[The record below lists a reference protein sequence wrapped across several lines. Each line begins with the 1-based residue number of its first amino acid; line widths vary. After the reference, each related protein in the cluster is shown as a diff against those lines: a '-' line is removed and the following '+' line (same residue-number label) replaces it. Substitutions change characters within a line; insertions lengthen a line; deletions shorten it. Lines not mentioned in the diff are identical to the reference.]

1 MARNDTFHCSVITPE
16 RAVLEADATFVA
28 FPAHD
33 GEVGILPGRAPLLF
47 KLGAGELRVE
57 SPQGNQVLFIDGG
70 FAQMVENR
78 LTLLTEVARKIE
90 EIDPAA
96 VEKQLAEAHA
106 MPMKTD
112 AEFKARQRVL
122 RSAQAQRQI
131 LARRGAGRA
140 A

>member
-33 GEVGILPGRAPLLF
+33 GEVGILPNRAPLLF
-47 KLGAGELRVE
+47 KMGAGELRVE
-57 SPQGNQVLFIDGG
+57 SPQGNQILFVDGG

-78 LTLLTEVARKIE
+78 LTLLTEVARRIE

-96 VEKQLAEAHA
+96 VERQFEEAHR

-131 LARRGAGRA
+131 LARRVAGRA

>member
-16 RAVLEADATFVA
+16 RAMLEAEATFVA

-33 GEVGILPGRAPLLF
+33 GEVGILAHRAPLLF
-47 KLGAGELRVE
+47 KMGAGELRVE
-57 SPQGNQVLFIDGG
+57 SPQGNQVLFVDGG

-78 LTLLTEVARKIE
+78 LTLLTEVAKRID
-90 EIDPAA
+90 EIKPEAIA
-96 VEKQLAEAHA
+96 KQFEEAHR

-112 AEFKARQRVL
+112 AEFKARQRTL
-122 RSAQAQRQI
+122 RSAQAQREI
-131 LARRGAGRA
+131 LARHGAGRA

>member
-1 MARNDTFHCSVITPE
+1 MAKNDTFHCSVITPE

-47 KLGAGELRVE
+47 KMGIGELRVE
-57 SPQGNQVLFIDGG
+57 SPEGNHNFFVDGG

-78 LTLLTEVARKIE
+78 LTLLTEQAKAVE

-96 VEKQLAEAHA
+96 AGRALAEARD
-106 MPMKTD
+106 MPMVSET
-112 AEFKARQRVL
+112 EFAARQRAV
-122 RSAQAQRQI
+122 RRAETQI
-131 LARRGAGRA
+131 HLAEEKR
-140 A
+140 

>member
-1 MARNDTFHCSVITPE
+1 MAKNDTFHCSVITPE

-47 KLGAGELRVE
+47 KMGAGELRVE
-57 SPQGNQVLFIDGG
+57 SPQGNQVLFVDGG

-78 LTLLTEVARKIE
+78 LTLLTEAARKIE
-90 EIDPAA
+90 EIDPA
-96 VEKQLAEAHA
+96 VIEKQLAEAHA

-131 LARRGAGRA
+131 LARRGPGRA

>member
-1 MARNDTFHCSVITPE
+1 MARTDLFHCSVITPE

-33 GEVGILPGRAPLLF
+33 GEVGVLKNRAPLLF

-57 SPQGNQVLFIDGG
+57 SPEGNQRLFVDGG

-78 LTLLTEVARKIE
+78 LTILTEQAKAVADLDR
-90 EIDPAA
+90 AA
-96 VEKQLAEAHA
+96 AERALVQARA
-106 MPMKTD
+106 MPSHDD
-112 AEFKARQRVL
+112 AQYAARQRAI
-122 RSAQAQRQI
+122 RSAEAQIRLSSQT
-131 LARRGAGRA
+131 A

>member
-1 MARNDTFHCSVITPE
+1 MAKNDTFHCSVITPE

-47 KLGAGELRVE
+47 KMGIGSLRVE
-57 SPQGNQVLFIDGG
+57 TPEGNREFFVDGG

-78 LTLLTEVARKIE
+78 LTLLTEQAKAVE

-96 VEKQLAEAHA
+96 AERALDA
-106 MPMKTD
+106 AREMPSITE
-112 AEFKARQRVL
+112 AEFAARQRAV
-122 RSAQAQRQI
+122 RRAETQI
-131 LARRGAGRA
+131 HLAESR
-140 A
+140 

>member
-1 MARNDTFHCSVITPE
+1 MAKNDTFHCSVITPE

-47 KLGAGELRVE
+47 KMGIGSLRVE
-57 SPQGNQVLFIDGG
+57 TPEGNHSFFVDGG

-78 LTLLTEVARKIE
+78 LTLLTEQAKGVE

-96 VEKQLAEAHA
+96 AERALAEARE
-106 MPMKTD
+106 MPMVTE
-112 AEFKARQRVL
+112 AEFAARQRAVRRAETQL
-122 RSAQAQRQI
+122 H
-131 LARRGAGRA
+131 LAETR
-140 A
+140 

>member
-33 GEVGILPGRAPLLF
+33 GEVGILPNRAPLLF
-47 KLGAGELRVE
+47 KMGAGELRVE
-57 SPQGNQVLFIDGG
+57 SPQGNQVLFVDGG

-96 VEKQLAEAHA
+96 VERQLAEAHS
-106 MPMKTD
+106 MPMRTD
-112 AEFKARQRVL
+112 ADFKARQRVL

>member
-1 MARNDTFHCSVITPE
+1 MAKNDTFHCSVITPE

-47 KLGAGELRVE
+47 KMGIGSLRVE
-57 SPQGNQVLFIDGG
+57 TPEGNREFFVDGG

-78 LTLLTEVARKIE
+78 LTLLTEQAKAVE

-96 VEKQLAEAHA
+96 AERALAEARE
-106 MPMKTD
+106 MPMVTE
-112 AEFKARQRVL
+112 AEFAARQRAVS
-122 RSAQAQRQI
+122 RAETQI
-131 LARRGAGRA
+131 RMAS
-140 A
+140 

>member
-1 MARNDTFHCSVITPE
+1 MAKNDTFHCSVITPE

-47 KLGAGELRVE
+47 KMGIGSLRVE
-57 SPQGNQVLFIDGG
+57 TPEGNREFFVDGG

-78 LTLLTEVARKIE
+78 LTLLTEQARAVE

-96 VEKQLAEAHA
+96 AERALDEA
-106 MPMKTD
+106 REMPSITD
-112 AEFKARQRVL
+112 AEFAARQRAV
-122 RSAQAQRQI
+122 RRAETQI
-131 LARRGAGRA
+131 HLAETR
-140 A
+140 

>member
-1 MARNDTFHCSVITPE
+1 MARTDTFHCSVITPE
-16 RAVLEADATFVA
+16 RAVLEVDATSVV

-33 GEVGILPGRAPLLF
+33 GEIGILPGRAPLLYRM
-47 KLGAGELRVE
+47 GAGELRVQ
-57 SPQGNQVLFIDGG
+57 SPQGNQVLFVDGG
-70 FAQMVENR
+70 FAQMVEDR
-78 LTLLTEVARKIE
+78 LTLLTEAAKKIE
-90 EIDPAA
+90 EIDPKA
-96 VEKQLAEAHA
+96 VEKQFEEAHR

-131 LARRGAGRA
+131 LARRGSGRA